1 MSTAQAL
8 SVRGL
13 AKRFGA
19 LVVAQEIDLDL
30 APGARVALIGP
41 NGAGKTTFVNLLTGF
56 LEPDG
61 GRIELSGE
69 SLQGLRP
76 EQRVRRGLVR
86 THQIN
91 QLLADNT
98 ARDNLAIA
106 IAERDRHAWRLFR
119 FGRQWG
125 RCREEAQQRLEEMET
140 AATADRRV
148 LELPYGEQRLLEI
161 AIALSL
167 RPRVLL
173 LDEPAA
179 GVPSHESEVIH
190 QALERLP
197 ADIAILIIEHD
208 MGVVFRFAH
217 EIVVLAQ
224 GRVLARGSPMAISA
238 DPRVRAVYL
247 GKSAVRL

>member
-1 MSTAQAL
+1 MSATRAL
-8 SVRGL
+8 SVRSL
-13 AKRFGA
+13 AKKFGA
-19 LVVAQEIDLDL
+19 LVVAQAIDLDL
-30 APGARVALIGP
+30 GPGARMALIGP

-56 LEPDG
+56 LEPDD
-61 GRIELSGE
+61 GRIELWGQ
-69 SLQGLRP
+69 SLRGLRP

-98 ARDNLAIA
+98 SRDNLAIA
-106 IAERDRHAWRLFR
+106 IAERDGHAWRLFR

-125 RCREEAQQRLEEMET
+125 RCREEAQQRLEQMEI

-148 LELPYGEQRLLEI
+148 SELPYGEQRLLEI

-179 GVPSHESEVIH
+179 GVPSHETEVIH
-190 QALERLP
+190 QALGRLP

-224 GRVLARGSPMAISA
+224 GRVLARGSPAAISA
-238 DPRVRAVYL
+238 DPCVRAIYL
-247 GKSAVRL
+247 GKSAV

>member
-1 MSTAQAL
+1 MSASRAL
-8 SVRGL
+8 SVRSL
-13 AKRFGA
+13 AKKFGA
-19 LVVAQEIDLDL
+19 LVVAQAIDLDL
-30 APGARVALIGP
+30 GPGARMALIGP

-56 LEPDG
+56 LQPDD

-69 SLQGLRP
+69 SLQGMRP

-98 ARDNLAIA
+98 SRDNLAIA
-106 IAERDRHAWRLFR
+106 IAERDGHAWRLFR
-119 FGRQWG
+119 FGRQWR
-125 RCREEAQQRLEEMET
+125 RCCEEAQQRLEQMEI

-148 LELPYGEQRLLEI
+148 SELPYGEQRLLEI

-179 GVPSHESEVIH
+179 GVPSHETEVIH
-190 QALERLP
+190 QALGRLP

-208 MGVVFRFAH
+208 MGVVFRFAR

-224 GRVLARGSPMAISA
+224 GQVLARGSPAAISA

-247 GKSAVRL
+247 GKSAV

>member
-179 GVPSHESEVIH
+179 GIPSHETEVIH
-190 QALERLP
+190 QVLERLP

-208 MGVVFRFAH
+208 MGVVFRFAR

-224 GRVLARGSPMAISA
+224 GRVLARGSPAAISA

-247 GKSAVRL
+247 GKSPV

>member
-1 MSTAQAL
+1 MSTGPAL

-19 LVVAQEIDLDL
+19 LVVAHEIDLDL

-56 LEPDG
+56 LQPDD

-69 SLQGLRP
+69 SLQGMRP

-140 AATADRRV
+140 AAAADRRV
-148 LELPYGEQRLLEI
+148 SELPYGEQRLLEI

-179 GVPSHESEVIH
+179 GIPSHETEVIH
-190 QALERLP
+190 QVLERLP

-208 MGVVFRFAH
+208 MGVVFRFAR

-224 GRVLARGSPMAISA
+224 GRVLARGSPAAISA

-247 GKSAVRL
+247 GKSPV

>member
-1 MSTAQAL
+1 MSATRAL
-8 SVRGL
+8 SVRSL
-13 AKRFGA
+13 AKKFGA
-19 LVVAQEIDLDL
+19 LVVAQAIDLDL
-30 APGARVALIGP
+30 GPGARMALIGP

-56 LEPDG
+56 LEPDD
-61 GRIELSGE
+61 GRIELWGQ
-69 SLQGLRP
+69 SLRGLRP

-106 IAERDRHAWRLFR
+106 IAERDGHAWRLFR
-119 FGRQWG
+119 FGRQWR
-125 RCREEAQQRLEEMET
+125 RCCEEAQQRLEQMEI

-148 LELPYGEQRLLEI
+148 SELPYGEQRLLEI

-179 GVPSHESEVIH
+179 GVPSHETEVIH
-190 QALERLP
+190 QALGRLP

-224 GRVLARGSPMAISA
+224 GRVLARGSPAAISA
-238 DPRVRAVYL
+238 DPCVRAIYL
-247 GKSAVRL
+247 GKSAV

>member
-56 LEPDG
+56 LQPDD

-69 SLQGLRP
+69 SLQGMRP

-140 AATADRRV
+140 AAAADRRV
-148 LELPYGEQRLLEI
+148 SELPYGEQRLLEI

-179 GVPSHESEVIH
+179 GIPSHETEVIH
-190 QALERLP
+190 QVLERLP

-208 MGVVFRFAH
+208 MGVVFRFAR
-217 EIVVLAQ
+217 ESVVLAQ
-224 GRVLARGSPMAISA
+224 GRVLARGSPAAISA

-247 GKSAVRL
+247 GKSPV

>member
-1 MSTAQAL
+1 MSATRAL
-8 SVRGL
+8 SVRRL
-13 AKRFGA
+13 AKKFGA
-19 LVVAQEIDLDL
+19 LVVAQAIDLDL
-30 APGARVALIGP
+30 APGARTALIGP

-56 LEPDG
+56 LEPDD
-61 GRIELSGE
+61 GRIELWGQ
-69 SLQGLRP
+69 SLRGLRP

-106 IAERDRHAWRLFR
+106 IAERDGHAWRLFR
-119 FGRQWG
+119 FGRHWD
-125 RCREEAQQRLEEMET
+125 RCCEEAQQRLEEMEI

-148 LELPYGEQRLLEI
+148 SELPYGEQRLLEI

-179 GVPSHESEVIH
+179 GVPSHESGVIH
-190 QALERLP
+190 QALGRLP

-224 GRVLARGSPMAISA
+224 GRVLARGSPAAISA

-247 GKSAVRL
+247 GKSAV

>member
-1 MSTAQAL
+1 MSTARAL

-125 RCREEAQQRLEEMET
+125 RCREEAQQR
-140 AATADRRV
+140 AHC
-148 LELPYGEQRLLEI
+148 LPNRKSRQACRSRSAI
-161 AIALSL
+161 AIARLS
-167 RPRVLL
+167 R
-173 LDEPAA
+173 A
-179 GVPSHESEVIH
+179 
-190 QALERLP
+190 
-197 ADIAILIIEHD
+197 
-208 MGVVFRFAH
+208 
-217 EIVVLAQ
+217 VLA
-224 GRVLARGSPMAISA
+224 ASSWFI
-238 DPRVRAVYL
+238 
-247 GKSAVRL
+247 